1 MDSDEFFNYLD
12 LALVGSCSRI
22 TNKLDQYD
30 KGTFLCLLVAYKRKV
45 GGKQLCAA
53 TLHCRG
59 KPFPLL
65 QPNQFLKEEMPVL
78 MMKIGV
84 E

>member
-1 MDSDEFFNYLD
+1 MSSLILRLDHVLEF
-12 LALVGSCSRI
+12 VI

-59 KPFPLL
+59 KPFLPSSST
-65 QPNQFLKEEMPVL
+65 
-78 MMKIGV
+78 
-84 E
+84 